1 MLSQRPVMHEP
12 EGALDPQPPAAAEPA
27 AGQLDEQ
34 ALARLREL
42 DPNGSNHL
50 LQRVTDAFASST
62 ARLLPQLEAAQA
74 NADLDGVKHVAHTLK
89 SSSASIGALRLSGLC
104 ADIEGMI
111 RQREVEGLALRVV
124 QVRTEVM
131 AVSASLRSLLQGAG

>member
-1 MLSQRPVMHEP
+1 MVSHRTDMQEP
-12 EGALDPQPPAAAEPA
+12 EVGLEPN
-27 AGQLDEQ
+27 AGQLDAQ

-42 DPNGSNHL
+42 DPGGVNQL
-50 LQRVTDAFASST
+50 LRRVTDAFASST

-74 NADLDGVKHVAHTLK
+74 SADLDGVKHVAHTLK
-89 SSSASIGALRLSGLC
+89 SSSASIGALRLSALC

-131 AVSASLRSLLQGAG
+131 AVSASLRTLLQGAG